1 MHPQN
6 HQKRRPDTCYDLV
19 VVMHSELFGGTER
32 HTLDMVHHLA
42 AARRQVA
49 FVQSGLDL
57 SDYGLRAGAENLAV
71 LRSRL
76 PVRGLSWPQRRRWR
90 DLLREV
96 PAPRVLFVKP
106 WYYAGDAAFLRLLRE
121 VYPTVLY
128 IEHSLPPPPASRGC
142 RLLFGVLPDFG
153 LSWRVDFRHR
163 RRMIRSADYVLTVS
177 AAARRELIA
186 QALFPPDCIIA
197 CPNGVE
203 WEYWRRDEEA
213 GRRFRRQWGI
223 GEDRYLFGFVGRLE
237 DLKGAD
243 LAIRALQI
251 LSGRGHHNAAL
262 CLVGHG
268 SQRREYEDLAR
279 RLGVSNRV
287 RFVGP
292 VIYVRPAY
300 SAMHTLVLP
309 SKLESFGLV
318 LLEAMSCGC
327 RLIASNVGG
336 VAEVLCDPVVGELLD
351 SRDPQVWADAMQAH
365 LAVRPADREER
376 SARIRAVAEQAHD
389 ARRRLSELERAI
401 FAPPRRD

>member
-1 MHPQN
+1 
-6 HQKRRPDTCYDLV
+6 
-19 VVMHSELFGGTER
+19 
-32 HTLDMVHHLA
+32 
-42 AARRQVA
+42 
-49 FVQSGLDL
+49 
-57 SDYGLRAGAENLAV
+57 
-71 LRSRL
+71 
-76 PVRGLSWPQRRRWR
+76 
-90 DLLREV
+90 
-96 PAPRVLFVKP
+96 
-106 WYYAGDAAFLRLLRE
+106 
-121 VYPTVLY
+121 
-128 IEHSLPPPPASRGC
+128 
-142 RLLFGVLPDFG
+142 
-153 LSWRVDFRHR
+153 
-163 RRMIRSADYVLTVS
+163 
-177 AAARRELIA
+177 
-186 QALFPPDCIIA
+186 
-197 CPNGVE
+197 
-203 WEYWRRDEEA
+203 
-213 GRRFRRQWGI
+213 
-223 GEDRYLFGFVGRLE
+223 LFGFVGRLE

-268 SQRREYEDLAR
+268 SQRREYEVLAR

-292 VIYVRPAY
+292 VIDVRPAY